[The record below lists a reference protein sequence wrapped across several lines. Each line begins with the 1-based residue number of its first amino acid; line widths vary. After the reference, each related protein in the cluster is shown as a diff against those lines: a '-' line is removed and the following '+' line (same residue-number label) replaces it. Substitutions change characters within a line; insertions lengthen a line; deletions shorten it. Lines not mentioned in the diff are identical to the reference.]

1 MMKRII
7 LTAAIAAIVGLPV
20 MATAQTAPVTGSIVC
35 RPVKANET
43 PNATVQNTHVL
54 CRAVDGAKVRKAMA
68 TVMAGMTAQQKAK
81 ARFAMTVLMD
91 ELQLEPRYPGYDG
104 NPND

>member
-1 MMKRII
+1 MKRLI
-7 LTAAIAAIVGLPV
+7 LTAAIAAAMGLPV
-20 MATAQTAPVTGSIVC
+20 MAIAQTASVTGSIVC

-43 PNATVQNTHVL
+43 PNATIQNFQVL
-54 CRAVDGAKVRKAMA
+54 CRAVDAAKVRKAMA

-81 ARFAMTVLMD
+81 AQVALTVLMD
-91 ELQLEPRYPGYDG
+91 ELQLEPRYSGYDG

>member
-1 MMKRII
+1 MKRFI
-7 LTAAIAAIVGLPV
+7 LTAAIAAAIGLPV
-20 MATAQTAPVTGSIVC
+20 MAIAQTTSVTGSIVC
-35 RPVKANET
+35 RPVKVNET
-43 PNATVQNTHVL
+43 PNATIQNTHVL
-54 CRAVDGAKVRKAMA
+54 CRAVDATKVRTAMA
-68 TVMAGMTAQQKAK
+68 AVMAGMTAQQKAK

>member
-1 MMKRII
+1 MKRLI
-7 LTAAIAAIVGLPV
+7 LTAAIAAAMGLPV
-20 MATAQTAPVTGSIVC
+20 MAIAQTASVTGSIVC
-35 RPVKANET
+35 RPVKSNET
-43 PNATVQNTHVL
+43 PNATIQNTQVL
-54 CRAVDGAKVRKAMA
+54 CRAVDAVKVRKAMA

-81 ARFAMTVLMD
+81 AKFAMTVLMD